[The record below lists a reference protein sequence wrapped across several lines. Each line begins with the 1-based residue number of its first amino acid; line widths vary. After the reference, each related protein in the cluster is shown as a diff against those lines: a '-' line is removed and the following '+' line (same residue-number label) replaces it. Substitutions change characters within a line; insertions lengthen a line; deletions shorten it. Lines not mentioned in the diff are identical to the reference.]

1 MRFEMIVSLIRESL
15 PDWMQERQLPLP
27 VCHDR
32 PQRRPKREQSQRDR
46 CDLTPEL
53 ASILVSEAL
62 QLVWEQTVLPITRS
76 PIDWGECA
84 LSAILGPN
92 LGHVVR
98 EAEKRSLLYVP
109 KTFADFRQLAE
120 AFSLH

>member
-32 PQRRPKREQSQRDR
+32 PRRRKREQSQRDR
-46 CDLTPEL
+46 CDLTPQ
-53 ASILVSEAL
+53 LVSLLLAEEL
-62 QLVWEQTVLPITRS
+62 QRIWEQTVLPREKS
-76 PIDWGECA
+76 HVDWGRCA
-84 LSAILGPN
+84 LTQFLGAK
-92 LGHVVR
+92 LGQVVS
-98 EAEKRSLLYVP
+98 EAERRSLLYVP
-109 KTFADFRQLAE
+109 KTFADFQQLAE